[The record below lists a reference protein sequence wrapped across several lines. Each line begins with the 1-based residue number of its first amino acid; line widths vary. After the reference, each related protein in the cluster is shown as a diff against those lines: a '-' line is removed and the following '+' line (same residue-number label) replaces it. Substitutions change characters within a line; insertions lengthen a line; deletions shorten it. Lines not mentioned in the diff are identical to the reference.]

1 MFSLEATFTA
11 PGIEWRGFCF
21 APATAAGEDFVF
33 PDAGELDRV
42 KDVAVAGALADA
54 GEVPGAG
61 GKARGGDIAGV
72 GALAGAGEV
81 PSGIVR
87 VGRIAGVGAVAG
99 GVEVAGAW
107 FRIFDGL

>member
-1 MFSLEATFTA
+1 MFSLDTTFKV
-11 PGIEWRGFCF
+11 PGLEWRGFCF

-33 PDAGELDRV
+33 TDAGELDRV
-42 KDVAVAGALADA
+42 RDVAVAGALADA
-54 GEVPGAG
+54 GAVPGAG
-61 GKARGGDIAGV
+61 GKAGEGDIAGV

-81 PSGIVR
+81 PSGIVS

-99 GVEVAGAW
+99 GVEVAGAC

>member
-1 MFSLEATFTA
+1 MST
-11 PGIEWRGFCF
+11 
-21 APATAAGEDFVF
+21 TAAGEDFVF

-81 PSGIVR
+81 PGGIVR
-87 VGRIAGVGAVAG
+87 VGRIAGGRGGGPSNALEGACFG
-99 GVEVAGAW
+99 
-107 FRIFDGL
+107 IFDGL

>member
-1 MFSLEATFTA
+1 MFSLDATFTA
-11 PGIEWRGFCF
+11 PGLEWRGFCF
-21 APATAAGEDFVF
+21 VPAAAAGEDFVF

-42 KDVAVAGALADA
+42 RDVAVAGALADA

-61 GKARGGDIAGV
+61 GKARGGDFAGV

-87 VGRIAGVGAVAG
+87 VAGVGAVAG
-99 GVEVAGAW
+99 GVEVAGAC

>member
-11 PGIEWRGFCF
+11 PGLEWRGFCF

-33 PDAGELDRV
+33 TDAGELDRV
-42 KDVAVAGALADA
+42 RDVAVAGALADA

-61 GKARGGDIAGV
+61 GKARGGDFAGV

-87 VGRIAGVGAVAG
+87 VAGVGAVAG
-99 GVEVAGAW
+99 GVEVAGAC